1 VAETAL
7 ITAHNLREDALLWYP
22 DWQRVLRLSEPAV
35 ASLKSASPTRSAS
48 PDNLT
53 HEALMSTAESRID
66 PYQSVTNLI
75 IEHLER
81 GVVPWRCPW
90 QRKVGIPRNF
100 HTGKT
105 YNGINVLLLGLRHLP
120 SPYWLTFRQAQ
131 ERGGHVRKGERGAHV
146 IKVGES
152 KSSTE
157 DEGSDDSAQPQRK
170 RLFLREYTVFN
181 ATQIEGI
188 EFPATPGIPALSPN
202 ERIEAAEQVVSEMQ
216 IPPVIQEGM
225 STVACYRMATDTV
238 QMPAIASFE
247 SAEAY
252 YLTLFHELIH
262 SSGHPKRL
270 NRESLIKHDG
280 FGGKVYSQEEL
291 VAEMGAAFLGM
302 DTHIVSDSHEQSAA
316 YLQSWLDVLRVKE
329 HKRWIINA
337 ASQASKAAS
346 FILNRAS
353 LSTDSTEATM
363 TA

>member
-1 VAETAL
+1 MSPAEA
-7 ITAHNLREDALLWYP
+7 
-22 DWQRVLRLSEPAV
+22 
-35 ASLKSASPTRSAS
+35 
-48 PDNLT
+48 
-53 HEALMSTAESRID
+53 RID
-66 PYQSVTNLI
+66 PYQAVTDLI

-90 QRKVGIPRNF
+90 QREVGIPRNF

-105 YNGINVLLLGLRHLP
+105 YNGINVLLLGLRHMP

-131 ERGGHVRKGERGAHV
+131 ERGGHVRKGERGSHV

-152 KSSTE
+152 KSSSA
-157 DEGSDDSAQPQRK
+157 DEAEATDEPGRK

-181 ATQIEGI
+181 AVQIEGI
-188 EFPATPGIPALSPN
+188 DFPPVNPIPQLPVS
-202 ERIEAAEQVVSEMQ
+202 ERIEAAEQIVAEMQ
-216 IPPVIQEGM
+216 LPPTIKEGV
-225 STVACYRMATDTV
+225 STVASYRMATDIL
-238 QMPAIASFE
+238 QMPAFTTFE

-252 YLTLFHELIH
+252 YLTLFHELVH
-262 SSGHPKRL
+262 ATGHPSRL

-302 DTHIVSDSHEQSAA
+302 ETHIVSDAHEQSAA

-329 HKRWIINA
+329 HKRWIIQA
-337 ASQASKAAS
+337 AAQATKAANY
-346 FILNRAS
+346 IQNR
-353 LSTDSTEATM
+353 STTFDSSEAIM

>member
-1 VAETAL
+1 
-7 ITAHNLREDALLWYP
+7 
-22 DWQRVLRLSEPAV
+22 
-35 ASLKSASPTRSAS
+35 
-48 PDNLT
+48 
-53 HEALMSTAESRID
+53 MSTAESRID
-66 PYQSVTNLI
+66 PYQAVTYLI

-81 GVVPWRCPW
+81 GIVPWRCPW
-90 QRKVGIPRNF
+90 QREVGIPRNF

-120 SPYWLTFRQAQ
+120 SPYWLTFRQAK

-152 KSSTE
+152 KFSSPE
-157 DEGSDDSAQPQRK
+157 DEGSNDPAQSQRK

-188 EFPATPGIPALSPN
+188 EFPPTPGIPALSPN
-202 ERIEAAEQVVSEMQ
+202 ERIEAADQVVAEMQ
-216 IPPVIQEGM
+216 LPPVIQEGK

-238 QMPAIASFE
+238 HMPAISSFE

-302 DTHIVSDSHEQSAA
+302 ETHIVSDSHEQSAA

-329 HKRWIINA
+329 HKRWIILA

-346 FILNRAS
+346 FILNRAAR
-353 LSTDSTEATM
+353 STDGAEMTM

>member
-1 VAETAL
+1 
-7 ITAHNLREDALLWYP
+7 
-22 DWQRVLRLSEPAV
+22 
-35 ASLKSASPTRSAS
+35 
-48 PDNLT
+48 
-53 HEALMSTAESRID
+53 MSTAESRID
-66 PYQSVTNLI
+66 PYQSATNLI

-90 QRKVGIPRNF
+90 QREVGIPRNF

-105 YNGINVLLLGLRHLP
+105 YNGVNVLLLGLRRRP

-131 ERGGHVRKGERGAHV
+131 ERGGHVRKGEHGTHI

-152 KSSTE
+152 KASSSSE
-157 DEGSDDSAQPQRK
+157 DEPREELTQPQRK

-181 ATQIEGI
+181 ASQIEGI

-202 ERIEAAEQVVSEMQ
+202 ERIQAAEEVVAEMQ
-216 IPPVIQEGM
+216 LPPVIEEGM
-225 STVACYRMATDTV
+225 TTRACYRMATDTV
-238 QMPAIASFE
+238 QMPAFGSFE

-252 YLTLFHELIH
+252 YLTLFHELVH
-262 SSGHPKRL
+262 ASGHPQRL

-291 VAEMGAAFLGM
+291 VAEMGSAFLGM
-302 DTHIVSDSHEQSAA
+302 ETHIVNDAHEQSAA
-316 YLQSWLDVLRVKE
+316 YLQSWLDVLRVTE
-329 HKRWIINA
+329 HKRWIIQA

-346 FILNRAS
+346 FILNRTNR
-353 LSTDSTEATM
+353 STDGAEMTM

>member
-1 VAETAL
+1 
-7 ITAHNLREDALLWYP
+7 
-22 DWQRVLRLSEPAV
+22 
-35 ASLKSASPTRSAS
+35 
-48 PDNLT
+48 
-53 HEALMSTAESRID
+53 MSTPAKFKD
-66 PYQSVTNLI
+66 PYQSVTDII

-90 QRKVGIPRNF
+90 QREVGIPRNF

-105 YNGINVLLLGLRHLP
+105 YNGINVLLLGMRHLP

-152 KSSTE
+152 KSSSPQ
-157 DEGSDDSAQPQRK
+157 DEVFDDPAQPQRK
-170 RLFLREYTVFN
+170 LLFLREYTVFN

-202 ERIEAAEQVVSEMQ
+202 DRIEAAEQLVSEMQ
-216 IPPVIQEGM
+216 LPPVIQEGK

-238 QMPAIASFE
+238 HMPAIASFE

-252 YLTLFHELIH
+252 YHTLFHELIH
-262 SSGHPKRL
+262 SSGHPSRL

-302 DTHIVSDSHEQSAA
+302 ETHLVHDAHEQSAA

-329 HKRWIINA
+329 HKRWIIHA
-337 ASQASKAAS
+337 ASHASKAAS
-346 FILNRAS
+346 FILNRATR
-353 LSTDSTEATM
+353 STGDAEMTM
-363 TA
+363 TT

>member
-1 VAETAL
+1 MN
-7 ITAHNLREDALLWYP
+7 I
-22 DWQRVLRLSEPAV
+22 
-35 ASLKSASPTRSAS
+35 
-48 PDNLT
+48 
-53 HEALMSTAESRID
+53 AESRID
-66 PYQSVTNLI
+66 PYQTVTNLI

-90 QRKVGIPRNF
+90 QREVGIPRNF

-105 YNGINVLLLGLRHLP
+105 YNGVNVLLLGLRHMP

-152 KSSTE
+152 KSSE
-157 DEGSDDSAQPQRK
+157 EEGADAPALPQHK
-170 RLFLREYTVFN
+170 RLFLREFTVFN

-188 EFPATPGIPALSPN
+188 EFPATLGIPALSPN
-202 ERIEAAEQVVSEMQ
+202 ERIEAAEQVVAEMQ
-216 IPPVIQEGM
+216 LSPVIQEGM

-238 QMPAIASFE
+238 HMPIIASFE

-302 DTHIVSDSHEQSAA
+302 ETHIVTDSHEQSAA
-316 YLQSWLDVLRVKE
+316 YLQSWLGVLRVKE
-329 HKRWIINA
+329 HKRWIIHA

-346 FILNRAS
+346 FILNSVSR
-353 LSTDSTEATM
+353 STDGAEMRMAP
-363 TA
+363 

>member
-1 VAETAL
+1 MTV
-7 ITAHNLREDALLWYP
+7 HPLREDAGFWYP
-22 DWQRVLRLSEPAV
+22 DWQSALRLLGPAV
-35 ASLKSASPTRSAS
+35 ASLKPASPTRSAS
-48 PDNLT
+48 PDNLNS
-53 HEALMSTAESRID
+53 EAPMSTAESRID
-66 PYQSVTNLI
+66 PYQTVTHLI

-90 QRKVGIPRNF
+90 QREVGIPRNF

-152 KSSTE
+152 KSSSAE
-157 DEGSDDSAQPQRK
+157 DKDSDDPAQPLRK

-202 ERIEAAEQVVSEMQ
+202 ERIEAADQVVAEMQ
-216 IPPVIQEGM
+216 LPPVIQDGL

-280 FGGKVYSQEEL
+280 FGGKVYSHEEL

-302 DTHIVSDSHEQSAA
+302 ETHIVSDSHEQSAA

-329 HKRWIINA
+329 HKRWIILA

-346 FILNRAS
+346 FILNRAAR
-353 LSTDSTEATM
+353 STDGAEITM
-363 TA
+363 AA

>member
-1 VAETAL
+1 MSHAEA
-7 ITAHNLREDALLWYP
+7 
-22 DWQRVLRLSEPAV
+22 
-35 ASLKSASPTRSAS
+35 
-48 PDNLT
+48 
-53 HEALMSTAESRID
+53 RID
-66 PYQSVTNLI
+66 PYQAVTDLI

-90 QRKVGIPRNF
+90 QREVGIPRNF

-105 YNGINVLLLGLRHLP
+105 YNGINVLLLGLRHMP

-131 ERGGHVRKGERGAHV
+131 ERGGHVRKGERGSHV

-152 KSSTE
+152 KSSRA
-157 DEGSDDSAQPQRK
+157 DEAEATDEPRRK

-181 ATQIEGI
+181 AVQIEGI
-188 EFPATPGIPALSPN
+188 DFPPVNPIPPLPVS
-202 ERIEAAEQVVSEMQ
+202 ERIEAAEQIVAEMQ
-216 IPPVIQEGM
+216 LPPTIKEGV
-225 STVACYRMATDTV
+225 STVASYRMATDIV
-238 QMPAIASFE
+238 QMPAFTTFE
-247 SAEAY
+247 SPEAY

-262 SSGHPKRL
+262 ATGHPSRL

-302 DTHIVSDSHEQSAA
+302 EAHIVSDAHEQSAA

-329 HKRWIINA
+329 HKRWIIQA
-337 ASQASKAAS
+337 AAQATKAAKY
-346 FILNRAS
+346 IQNR
-353 LSTDSTEATM
+353 STTFDSSEAIM